1 MTAPAPPAPFAF
13 VIDGPPVSAQT
24 RRNVLKHQWTAAVRR
39 TAAAAWPAGVPPHS
53 GPVAVELLYLHD
65 PPVPRVFQPLDV
77 DNLAKPIL
85 DGLKGVAFVDD
96 AVVLELVIHK
106 RDRTL
111 TLQSTSHRPLYDGR
125 IGADPE
131 FLHVSVRPLP
141 DPLTIP

>member
-1 MTAPAPPAPFAF
+1 MTVPAPPAPFAF

-39 TAAAAWPAGVPPHS
+39 TAAAAWPAGVPPHA

-65 PPVPRVFQPLDV
+65 PPAPANPKPLDA

-85 DGLKGVAFVDD
+85 DGLKGVAYEDD
-96 AVVLELVIHK
+96 AVVLELVVQK
-106 RDRTL
+106 RDRSL
-111 TLQSTSHRPLYDGR
+111 TLQSATSRPLFESRVGT
-125 IGADPE
+125 DPQ
-131 FLHVSVRPLP
+131 FVHVSVRPIP